1 MGGKAMRRFGGMA
14 VLILFVTVILSVG
27 QPENTRAELLRIL
40 DLQKAAW
47 NEQNIEGF
55 MAYYWNS
62 DQFTFQSGAS
72 RLYGWTA
79 LLERYKK
86 SYSGENWG
94 KLDFTDLE
102 VNILGADSA
111 YVLGRW
117 KLDLKGAAKEGV
129 FTIIFKRLP
138 EGWRIIHDHSS

>member
-1 MGGKAMRRFGGMA
+1 MRRFGAIAGLIFF
-14 VLILFVTVILSVG
+14 VLAILCTG
-27 QPENTRAELLRIL
+27 QTENNRAELLRIL

-47 NEQNIEGF
+47 NKQNIEGF

-62 DQFTFQSGAS
+62 EQVTYQSVEN
-72 RLYGWTA
+72 RLYGWKT

-94 KLDFTDLE
+94 RLDFTDLE
-102 VNILGADSA
+102 VNVLGADSA

-117 KLDLKGAAKEGV
+117 KLDFKGASKEGV
-129 FTIIFKRLP
+129 FTIIFKRLA